1 MTEGRSRMKNM
12 KGVTLLSV
20 LIIVLAAIA
29 AGAGLLTGGGPGE
42 HAFRSVRGESVTLY
56 GLGLYKN
63 ESVSMAAQA
72 IGQDLVTL
80 VLGVP
85 LLCVSLWMALKGRKN
100 GHLLLTGTLG
110 YFLYT
115 YSSYAFLSMYNPLF
129 LVYTILFSASLFAF
143 IFSMNALQ
151 KDRDRL
157 FKDTLPV
164 KRISI
169 FLLFIS
175 SSICMLWL
183 GKILHPDPV
192 SGTPVGLEHYST
204 LVIQAMDL
212 GVVVPLSIAAGI
224 LVLRKRT
231 IGFLLASVMIV
242 KGISLLTA
250 ISAMLGMMLYEGVN
264 VSLAELVLFPCF
276 TMWALYNFVL
286 LLKHT
291 RQPA

>member
-1 MTEGRSRMKNM
+1 MNEGRSAMKNM
-12 KGVTLLSV
+12 REVTLLSV
-20 LIIVLAAIA
+20 LIIAFAAIA
-29 AGAGLLTGGGPGE
+29 AGAGLLIGGGPGE
-42 HAFRSVRGESVTLY
+42 HAFMSVRGESVTLY
-56 GLGLYKN
+56 GQGLYKN

-72 IGQDLVTL
+72 KGQDMVTL
-80 VLGVP
+80 ALGIP
-85 LLCVSLWMALKGRKN
+85 LLCISLIMTRRGSRN

-115 YSSYAFLSMYNPLF
+115 YASYAFLSMYNPLF

-143 IFSMNALQ
+143 IFTLNVLQ
-151 KDRDRL
+151 KERDRL
-157 FKDTLPV
+157 FKNTLPAR
-164 KRISI
+164 RIGI
-169 FLLFIS
+169 FLLFIGC
-175 SSICMLWL
+175 SIGMLWL
-183 GKILHPDPV
+183 GKILRPDPV
-192 SGTPVGLEHYST
+192 SGAPLGLEHYST

-224 LVLRKRT
+224 LVLRRRT

-276 TMWALYNFVL
+276 TIWALYNFVL